1 SWCCERPGLWSSQN
15 KERVG
20 GRGTCSPA
28 GNIVNV
34 LKVAAQSKPTA
45 VAGAV
50 AGLIREDGRAEL
62 QAIGAG
68 AVNQAVKAIAISRS
82 YLSPQRM
89 GVICIPTFMEVEIN
103 HSQRTGL
110 RLVVQRWD
118 YDQVRDIAD
127 EPDEDWED

>member
-1 SWCCERPGLWSSQN
+1 M
-15 KERVG
+15 
-20 GRGTCSPA
+20 
-28 GNIVNV
+28 NV

-68 AVNQAVKAIAISRS
+68 AVNQAIKAIAISRS
-82 YLSPQRM
+82 YLSPQHLDI
-89 GVICIPTFMEVEIN
+89 VCVPTFMEVEIN
-103 HSQRTGL
+103 QSQRTGM

-118 YDQVRDIAD
+118 YDEVRSIASL
-127 EPDEDWED
+127 PDESHHHRWAEEETPTSSTTQ

>member
-1 SWCCERPGLWSSQN
+1 M
-15 KERVG
+15 
-20 GRGTCSPA
+20 
-28 GNIVNV
+28 NV

-82 YLSPQRM
+82 YLSPQHLDI
-89 GVICIPTFMEVEIN
+89 ICVPAFMEVEIN

-110 RLVVQRWD
+110 RLIVQRWD
-118 YDQVRDIAD
+118 YDEVHQIAD
-127 EPDEDWED
+127 EPAALPGHQRWPDEPGQQPG

>member
-1 SWCCERPGLWSSQN
+1 M
-15 KERVG
+15 
-20 GRGTCSPA
+20 
-28 GNIVNV
+28 NV

-68 AVNQAVKAIAISRS
+68 AVNQAIKAIAISRS
-82 YLSPQRM
+82 YLSPQHM
-89 GVICIPTFMEVEIN
+89 DIVCVPTFMEVEID
-103 HSQRTGL
+103 HSPRTGM

-118 YDQVRDIAD
+118 FDQVHSIAEAPARAERHSD
-127 EPDEDWED
+127 EEHSPSES

>member
-1 SWCCERPGLWSSQN
+1 
-15 KERVG
+15 
-20 GRGTCSPA
+20 
-28 GNIVNV
+28 VNV

-68 AVNQAVKAIAISRS
+68 AVNQAIKAIAISRS
-82 YLSPQRM
+82 YLSPQHM
-89 GVICIPTFMEVEIN
+89 DVICVPTFMEVEIN

-118 YDQVRDIAD
+118 YDQVHDIAAESEVVVHSPD
-127 EPDEDWED
+127 WDEDEAGSAPRS

>member
-1 SWCCERPGLWSSQN
+1 M
-15 KERVG
+15 
-20 GRGTCSPA
+20 
-28 GNIVNV
+28 NV

-50 AGLIREDGRAEL
+50 AGLIREEGHAEL

-82 YLSPQRM
+82 YLSPQRLDI
-89 GVICIPTFMEVEIN
+89 ICIPTFMEVEIN

-110 RLVVQRWD
+110 RLVVERWD
-118 YDQVRDIAD
+118 YDEVHKIAC
-127 EPDEDWED
+127 EPGSAAAADDSDDEDRPSAPSL

>member
-1 SWCCERPGLWSSQN
+1 M
-15 KERVG
+15 
-20 GRGTCSPA
+20 
-28 GNIVNV
+28 NV

-68 AVNQAVKAIAISRS
+68 AVNQAIKAIAISRS

-89 GVICIPTFMEVEIN
+89 DVICVPTFMEVEIN
-103 HSQRTGL
+103 NSQRTGL

-118 YDQVRDIAD
+118 YDEVHDIAGTNSNGHGHSWA
-127 EPDEDWED
+127 ENSGPEETSEDQRSNMSF

>member
-1 SWCCERPGLWSSQN
+1 
-15 KERVG
+15 VG
-20 GRGTCSPA
+20 AGTCPLA
-28 GNIVNV
+28 GDVVNV

-68 AVNQAVKAIAISRS
+68 AVNQAIKAIAISRS
-82 YLSPQRM
+82 YLSPQHM
-89 GVICIPTFMEVEIN
+89 DIVCVPTFMEVEIN
-103 HSQRTGL
+103 HSQRTGM

-118 YDQVRDIAD
+118 YDQVHDIAALQREGQRPWD
-127 EPDEDWED
+127 DTTLEAS

>member
-1 SWCCERPGLWSSQN
+1 M
-15 KERVG
+15 
-20 GRGTCSPA
+20 
-28 GNIVNV
+28 NV

-50 AGLIREDGRAEL
+50 AGLIREEGHAEL

-82 YLSPQRM
+82 YLSPQHLDI
-89 GVICIPTFMEVEIN
+89 ICVPTFMEVEIN

-110 RLVVQRWD
+110 RFVVQRWD
-118 YDQVRDIAD
+118 ADQVRDIAC
-127 EPDEDWED
+127 EPEAKHWADIDRPEE

>member
-1 SWCCERPGLWSSQN
+1 M
-15 KERVG
+15 
-20 GRGTCSPA
+20 
-28 GNIVNV
+28 NV

-68 AVNQAVKAIAISRS
+68 AVNQAIKAIAISRS
-82 YLSPQRM
+82 YLSSQHLD
-89 GVICIPTFMEVEIN
+89 VICVPTFMEVEIN

-118 YDQVRDIAD
+118 YDEVHTIAA
-127 EPDEDWED
+127 EPDPADTAAWVDRVQEPNP

>member
-1 SWCCERPGLWSSQN
+1 
-15 KERVG
+15 
-20 GRGTCSPA
+20 
-28 GNIVNV
+28 VNV

-68 AVNQAVKAIAISRS
+68 AVNQAIKAIAISRS
-82 YLSPQRM
+82 YLSSQHLDI
-89 GVICIPTFMEVEIN
+89 ICVPTFMEVEIN

-118 YDQVRDIAD
+118 YDEVRSIAA
-127 EPDEDWED
+127 EPEGQQPRVWDEDAEPSE

>member
-1 SWCCERPGLWSSQN
+1 M
-15 KERVG
+15 
-20 GRGTCSPA
+20 
-28 GNIVNV
+28 NV

-68 AVNQAVKAIAISRS
+68 AVNQAIKAIAISRS
-82 YLSPQRM
+82 YLSPQHM
-89 GVICIPTFMEVEIN
+89 DIVCVPTFMEVEIN
-103 HSQRTGL
+103 HNQRTGL

-118 YDQVRDIAD
+118 YDEVHHIA
-127 EPDEDWED
+127 ELPEGATVEHWEDAEPPDGNGSSF

>member
-1 SWCCERPGLWSSQN
+1 M
-15 KERVG
+15 
-20 GRGTCSPA
+20 
-28 GNIVNV
+28 NV

-68 AVNQAVKAIAISRS
+68 AVNQAIKAIAISRS
-82 YLSPQRM
+82 YLSPQHM
-89 GVICIPTFMEVEIN
+89 DIVCVPTFMEVEID
-103 HSQRTGL
+103 HSPRTGM

-118 YDQVRDIAD
+118 FDQVHSIAEAPTPAERHSD
-127 EPDEDWED
+127 EEHSPSEAS

>member
-1 SWCCERPGLWSSQN
+1 M
-15 KERVG
+15 
-20 GRGTCSPA
+20 
-28 GNIVNV
+28 NV

-68 AVNQAVKAIAISRS
+68 AVNQAIKAIAISRS
-82 YLSPQRM
+82 YLSPQHM
-89 GVICIPTFMEVEIN
+89 DVICVPTFMEVEIN

-118 YDQVRDIAD
+118 YDEVHNIASLPD
-127 EPDEDWED
+127 EPHAGPWRQAGEPAES